1 MKTNH
6 FQKRNSFSLKALALL
21 STIRWKNILFIGL
34 AQYLSFLFAFNNR
47 TTLATSILEIKVHL
61 IILSTAF
68 ILAAGYIINNFYDLE
83 KDLINRPFRTRF
95 QNLISNGFKL
105 KFYFLLNFIGLSIA
119 YLASWR
125 IFTFFIFYTFLLW
138 LYSHK
143 MSKIVFIRELTA
155 SFLTVLAFFSLALYF
170 KIINVSFILYGT
182 SLFFTLFA
190 RELYKDII
198 WIKGDIIQGYQSVA
212 STKGIH
218 FSSQVFQILLLS
230 SCTFDIILYTY
241 LPRNAIFWIILIL
254 GILKLILLLLINRDR
269 KPIHRLLQLLILI
282 YILGIIWL

>member
-1 MKTNH
+1 
-6 FQKRNSFSLKALALL
+6 
-21 STIRWKNILFIGL
+21 
-34 AQYLSFLFAFNNR
+34 
-47 TTLATSILEIKVHL
+47 
-61 IILSTAF
+61 
-68 ILAAGYIINNFYDLE
+68 
-83 KDLINRPFRTRF
+83 
-95 QNLISNGFKL
+95 
-105 KFYFLLNFIGLSIA
+105 
-119 YLASWR
+119 LASWR

-241 LPRNAIFWIILIL
+241 LPRNVIFWIILIL
-254 GILKLILLLLINRDR
+254 GILKLILLFLINRDR